1 VTRVDFEVLGITVAC
16 AGAVALVG
24 LAIVGIARRRS
35 VRAALV
41 SVAVVSVLSV
51 VAGVLGTARAMFIS
65 AHDLGVVL
73 PVSAAAGAVGLLAAL
88 SLAGAVVRDVEH
100 VRAGARTLGDGA
112 RRPAGAGSVA
122 IRELAEIDSEI
133 VAAADRLTEAARR
146 ERALE
151 ASRRELISWVS
162 HDLRTPLAGLRA
174 MAEALEDGVAA
185 DAGRY
190 HRQIRREVD
199 RLAGMVDDLFELS
212 RIQSGAL
219 ALTVGTVDVRE
230 LVDDVVAGS
239 RPMAEAG
246 GVRLRTR
253 FATDAAGATTQVRGD
268 AAELGRVLANLVVN
282 AVRHTPSDGAVE
294 VSAWAEGDECVL
306 EVTDG
311 CGGLDDEALERV
323 FEAGWRGTPSRTPGP
338 GGGAGGAGGAGGGAG
353 LGLAIARGIVEAH
366 AGAIAVRNSGAG
378 CRFEVRLPR
387 WSDRP
392 RRPH

>member
-1 VTRVDFEVLGITVAC
+1 VTRADLQVLGIALAC

-24 LAIVGIARRRS
+24 LALAGITRRRS

-41 SVAVVSVLSV
+41 SVALVSVLSV

-65 AHDLGVVL
+65 SHDLRVVL
-73 PVSAAAGAVGLLAAL
+73 PVSAVAGAVGLLAAL

-100 VRAGARTLGDGA
+100 VTAAARTLGDGA
-112 RRPAGAGSVA
+112 RRAQDAGTVA
-122 IRELAEIDSEI
+122 IRELSEIETEI

-146 ERALE
+146 QRALE
-151 ASRRELISWVS
+151 VSRRELIAWVS

-185 DAGRY
+185 DVDRY

-239 RPMAEAG
+239 RPTAEAG
-246 GVRLRTR
+246 GIRLTTR
-253 FATDAAGATTQVRGD
+253 FATDGDGATTQVRGD

-282 AVRHTPSDGAVE
+282 AIRYTPFDGVVE
-294 VSAWAEGDECVL
+294 VSARAEGGACVL
-306 EVTDG
+306 AVSDA

-323 FEAGWRGTPSRTPGP
+323 FDAGWRGTLSRTPGTQ
-338 GGGAGGAGGAGGGAG
+338 GGAG

-366 AGAIAVRNSGAG
+366 GGAIDVRNTGAG

-387 WSDRP
+387 ENSLP
-392 RRPH
+392 RRLR

>member
-1 VTRVDFEVLGITVAC
+1 VTGDDLEVLGIAVAC

-24 LAIVGIARRRS
+24 LALVRIARRRS
-35 VRAALV
+35 VRAVLV

-51 VAGVLGTARAMFIS
+51 VAGVLGTAQAMFIS
-65 AHDLGVVL
+65 SHDLRVVL
-73 PVSAAAGAVGLLAAL
+73 PVSAVAGAVGLLAAL

-100 VRAGARTLGDGA
+100 VRAGARTLGEGGRRA
-112 RRPAGAGSVA
+112 RGTGTVA
-122 IRELAEIDSEI
+122 IRELAEIDNEI
-133 VAAADRLTEAARR
+133 VVAAGRLTEAARR

-174 MAEALEDGVAA
+174 MTEALEDGVAA
-185 DAGRY
+185 DVDRY

-219 ALTVGTVDVRE
+219 ALTVGTVDLRE
-230 LVDDVVAGS
+230 LIDDVVAGS

-246 GVRLRTR
+246 GIRLDTR
-253 FATDAAGATTQVRGD
+253 FATDGAGATTQVRGD

-282 AVRHTPSDGAVE
+282 AIRHTPSDGAVE
-294 VSAWAEGDECVL
+294 VSARAEGDECVL
-306 EVTDG
+306 AVSDG

-323 FEAGWRGTPSRTPGP
+323 FDAGWRATPSRTPGTD
-338 GGGAGGAGGAGGGAG
+338 GGAG

-366 AGAIAVRNSGAG
+366 AGAIDVRNSGPG

-387 WSDRP
+387 WSDVPRP
-392 RRPH
+392 SRQPGDA